1 MAAGPPAQ
9 RRTEVARDGA
19 QPLLSVR
26 GLGIRFKT
34 TQGIWQA
41 TRRIDFDI
49 APGER
54 VGIVGESGCGKTIT
68 GLSILRLLPGN
79 FAGLD
84 GKILFDGT
92 DLASCSARQMRAI
105 RGKRIAMIFQ
115 EPMSALDPVFTVGHQ
130 IAETLRVHTDVS
142 YEEARAKTLEM
153 LRRVGIASPERRIDD
168 YPHQLS
174 GGMRQRVMIAA
185 SLICGPQ
192 LLIADEPTTALD
204 VTVQAQILELLRDIS
219 ETSKTAL
226 MLITHDLGVVA
237 ETCTRMITMYAGEV
251 IEDATVDEALVR
263 PLHPYTSGLLRSLPH
278 LSPRH
283 GRLPSIP
290 GRVPSIAEMPA
301 GCRFRARCAHAA
313 EGCEAEQK
321 LQDAGGGRK
330 VRCWRFAELN
340 LPGALHPPD
349 TPTAA
354 KVATQ

>member
-130 IAETLRVHTDVS
+130 IAETLRAIPMSATRKPAPKRWRCS
-142 YEEARAKTLEM
+142 ASS
-153 LRRVGIASPERRIDD
+153 ASPRR
-168 YPHQLS
+168 S
-174 GGMRQRVMIAA
+174 GGSTTIRTSSPAA
-185 SLICGPQ
+185 
-192 LLIADEPTTALD
+192 
-204 VTVQAQILELLRDIS
+204 
-219 ETSKTAL
+219 
-226 MLITHDLGVVA
+226 
-237 ETCTRMITMYAGEV
+237 
-251 IEDATVDEALVR
+251 
-263 PLHPYTSGLLRSLPH
+263 
-278 LSPRH
+278 
-283 GRLPSIP
+283 
-290 GRVPSIAEMPA
+290 
-301 GCRFRARCAHAA
+301 CASA
-313 EGCEAEQK
+313 
-321 LQDAGGGRK
+321 
-330 VRCWRFAELN
+330 
-340 LPGALHPPD
+340 
-349 TPTAA
+349 
-354 KVATQ
+354 